1 MEMSI
6 KKIIG
11 TMKGLLI
18 SLLLIEFGVC
28 SGSTNDLWS
37 YNSSIYPLSSSF
49 LSTRG
54 KCSSFIF
61 YLMELRN
68 TLRSYLSSYETYPY
82 VRDIKLRVLYGD
94 KYYCFVCKEP
104 TLKLFNNVWLAF

>member
-1 MEMSI
+1 MMSIIEMSI

-18 SLLLIEFGVC
+18 NLLLIEFEWC

-37 YNSSIYPLSSSF
+37 YKSSIYPLSSSF

-94 KYYCFVCKEP
+94 KYECMIIKEP
-104 TLKLFNNVWLAF
+104 T